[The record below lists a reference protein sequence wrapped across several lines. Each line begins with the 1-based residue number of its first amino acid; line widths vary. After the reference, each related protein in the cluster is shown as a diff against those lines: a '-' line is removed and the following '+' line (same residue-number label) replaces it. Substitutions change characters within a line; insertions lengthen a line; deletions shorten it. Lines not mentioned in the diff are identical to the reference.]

1 MAGAGRRLSGP
12 GFFLFFLFAIMT
24 ISKMQQMSPRVPRT
38 TPMIMALVVSSSERP
53 SAAPKD

>member
-1 MAGAGRRLSGP
+1 LSGL

-24 ISKMQQMSPRVPRT
+24 MSRMQQMSPRVPST
-38 TPMIMALVVSSSERP
+38 APMIMALAVSSEERP

>member
-1 MAGAGRRLSGP
+1 LSGL

-24 ISKMQQMSPRVPRT
+24 MSRMQQMSPRVPRT